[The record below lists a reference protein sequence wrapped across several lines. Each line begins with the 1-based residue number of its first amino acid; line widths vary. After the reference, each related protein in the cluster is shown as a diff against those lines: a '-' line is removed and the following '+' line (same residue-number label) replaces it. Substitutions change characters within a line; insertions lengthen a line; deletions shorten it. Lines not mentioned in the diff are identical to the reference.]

1 MGDTLVLLL
10 SCWLQKSSLK
20 ELTGRWVSAFFW
32 FLCSI
37 ALKIEEFI
45 LHRRGTSKNKEFSVP
60 DRKFQILFPPDFA
73 TVMIPKKRWCCVAMA
88 LKTRLV
94 ISAGLLQ
101 RCKRRALCE
110 ACRVCFQTCKGE
122 LLRSSFLVPIT
133 WLLIHMKPNMAWQTA
148 AAATTFSDSW
158 TTSAFIIL

>member
-1 MGDTLVLLL
+1 MVVTCCHIKFLAGITFRTESKTNLSFVKRRIGLGDCAWCFRFVKNQISECLFL
-10 SCWLQKSSLK
+10 
-20 ELTGRWVSAFFW
+20 

-45 LHRRGTSKNKEFSVP
+45 LHRRGTSENKEFSVP

-73 TVMIPKKRWCCVAMA
+73 TVMIPKKKRWCCVAMA

-101 RCKRRALCE
+101 RCKRCALCE
-110 ACRVCFQTCKGE
+110 ACRVCFRT
-122 LLRSSFLVPIT
+122 
-133 WLLIHMKPNMAWQTA
+133 
-148 AAATTFSDSW
+148 
-158 TTSAFIIL
+158 